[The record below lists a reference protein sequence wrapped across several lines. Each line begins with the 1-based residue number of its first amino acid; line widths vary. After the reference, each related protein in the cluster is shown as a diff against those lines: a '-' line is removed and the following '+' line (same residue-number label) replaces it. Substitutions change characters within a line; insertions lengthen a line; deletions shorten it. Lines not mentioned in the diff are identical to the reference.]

1 LNPQILSRAKSDSAQ
16 STQRSAGAV
25 AAKRRQI
32 PTFEE
37 FLLKRDY
44 VGANTILKY
53 SKDHDETDEN
63 IKDLWM
69 AFCNFH
75 LGDYKLCLEQFEKM
89 YEKNKDVKDIALNI
103 GVCMFYLGMYED
115 AQKMI
120 EDLPE
125 SPLKVKLSNFF

>member
-1 LNPQILSRAKSDSAQ
+1 M
-16 STQRSAGAV
+16 
-25 AAKRRQI
+25 
-32 PTFEE
+32 
-37 FLLKRDY
+37 KRDY
-44 VGANTILKY
+44 VGAKTILKY

-63 IKDLWM
+63 MKDLWM

-75 LGDYKLCLEQFEKM
+75 LGDYKTSMDQYEKM
-89 YEKNKDVKDIALNI
+89 YEKNKDVKEIALNL

-125 SPLKVKLSNFF
+125 SPLKVFEIDIKMRFKPMPIFITDSSLIPFGSQVGGR